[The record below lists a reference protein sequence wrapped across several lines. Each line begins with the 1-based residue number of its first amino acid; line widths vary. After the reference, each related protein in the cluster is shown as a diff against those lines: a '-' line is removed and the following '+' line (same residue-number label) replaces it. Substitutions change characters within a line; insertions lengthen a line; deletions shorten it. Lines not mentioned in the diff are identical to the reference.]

1 MTLRKVRFIIGHVI
15 CCASSAAQLSCTLSA
30 IDICMQHCNSNHLQL
45 CLAGSCC
52 PAKCGLICSTPVSA
66 NILHPCAGGLMFGWN
81 ALALALKGQ
90 DIYATGCAAEREGM
104 PLNWAMLSS
113 CRSQHKDC
121 GANKRAAC
129 TVLRNAGGSDTLCPT
144 QESKLAVLW
153 TIGIFALNFGPVFV
167 GPILDWVGPKLTTV
181 LGELAQPC
189 VQHFGKSRVKTLPCR
204 LQP

>member
-1 MTLRKVRFIIGHVI
+1 MLGRVTLPGKVWF
-15 CCASSAAQLSCTLSA
+15 
-30 IDICMQHCNSNHLQL
+30 DLQ
-45 CLAGSCC
+45 
-52 PAKCGLICSTPVSA
+52 TNVSA
-66 NILHPCAGGLMFGWN
+66 DMLHLCAGGLMFGWN

-104 PLNWAMLSS
+104 PLIWAFLINTCMLSS
-113 CRSQHKDC
+113 CSLQHKEH
-121 GANKRAAC
+121 GADKQAAC

-181 LGELAQPC
+181 LGELAVSMCATHCQE
-189 VQHFGKSRVKTLPCR
+189 QGDSLACR